1 MIKVVNFIEEQCV
14 FTCNFSQGNLHHI
27 LGLKSEPYNKQ
38 KLNLT
43 TNLSFLFLT
52 NFGVLKS
59 SK

>member
-1 MIKVVNFIEEQCV
+1 MKNSV
-14 FTCNFSQGNLHHI
+14 FLHAI
-27 LGLKSEPYNKQ
+27 SGREICTIFLGLKNEPYNKQ